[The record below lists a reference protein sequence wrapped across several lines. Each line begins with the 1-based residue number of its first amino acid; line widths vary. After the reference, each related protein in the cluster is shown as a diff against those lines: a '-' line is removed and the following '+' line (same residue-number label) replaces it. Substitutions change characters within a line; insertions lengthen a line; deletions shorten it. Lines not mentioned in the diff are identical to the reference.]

1 MDREERKRFWEMLC
15 SLQGNDLQKE
25 YKKLKETI
33 RYPQYLYRYRSVSLS
48 SIDALQ
54 RNRMYLSNAN
64 YYDDPFDTLLQID
77 FNSLREEG
85 MRVLTSPDLEQQMLD
100 FAVRSGANS
109 VIANNAIDMIKQERF
124 DPGQVVTEVI
134 DYIRQYIQTLL
145 KSTLWSACFTESG
158 DNETMWLKYA
168 DQYKGFCIIYDLSDS
183 SKDLCGSQE
192 KCNSCVVNNAG
203 VSLYPVYYSNDG
215 YDATDYAKKLAIVVM
230 LTQLGGNRLF
240 GSTLNILIDRLFKT
254 SWEQERVAL
263 IKSKCHEYDQEWR
276 MLLHNSSSSPVMK
289 EWIPYGIILGL
300 RMMATDK
307 DIVIRSSKMAGVEHI
322 YESYINDNYRIA
334 HRELV
339 L

>member
-1 MDREERKRFWEMLC
+1 
-15 SLQGNDLQKE
+15 
-25 YKKLKETI
+25 
-33 RYPQYLYRYRSVSLS
+33 
-48 SIDALQ
+48 
-54 RNRMYLSNAN
+54 
-64 YYDDPFDTLLQID
+64 
-77 FNSLREEG
+77 
-85 MRVLTSPDLEQQMLD
+85 
-100 FAVRSGANS
+100 
-109 VIANNAIDMIKQERF
+109 
-124 DPGQVVTEVI
+124 
-134 DYIRQYIQTLL
+134 
-145 KSTLWSACFTESG
+145 
-158 DNETMWLKYA
+158 MWLKYA

>member
-1 MDREERKRFWEMLC
+1 MDKEERKRFWEMLC
-15 SLQGNDLQKE
+15 SLQGNNLQKE
-25 YKKLKETI
+25 YKKLAETI
-33 RYPQYLYRYRSVSLS
+33 CYPQYLYRYRLVSLS

-54 RNRMYLSNAN
+54 RNRMYFSNAN

-85 MRVLTSPDLEQQMLD
+85 MRVLTSPDLEQHMLT
-100 FAVRSGANS
+100 FAACSGADS
-109 VIANNAIDMIKQERF
+109 AVVNNAIDMIRSERF
-124 DPGQVVTEVI
+124 DPEQVVTLVI
-134 DYIRQYIQTLL
+134 DYIRQNIQTLL
-145 KSTLWSACFTESG
+145 KSTLWSVCFTESG

-183 SKDLCGSQE
+183 SKDLCGSKE

-254 SWEQERVAL
+254 PWEQERVAL

-276 MLLHNSSSSPVMK
+276 ILMHNSSPSPVMK

-300 RMMATDK
+300 RMSATDK